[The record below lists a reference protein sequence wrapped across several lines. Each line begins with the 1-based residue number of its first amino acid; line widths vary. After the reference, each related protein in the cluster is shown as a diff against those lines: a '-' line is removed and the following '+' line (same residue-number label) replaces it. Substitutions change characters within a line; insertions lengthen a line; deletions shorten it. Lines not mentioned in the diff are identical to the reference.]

1 MSAEGYQVFRNQYK
15 ENGVERSVVAVTE
28 LANDLQREYEF
39 KIVKWT
45 GHLEGHFHYE
55 AHDELNMTPEKK
67 FEPDILNTLL
77 DTALISICG
86 RFQWIC

>member
-39 KIVKWT
+39 KIVK
-45 GHLEGHFHYE
+45 
-55 AHDELNMTPEKK
+55 
-67 FEPDILNTLL
+67 
-77 DTALISICG
+77 
-86 RFQWIC
+86 